1 MSPYVSLVQAYGL
14 NEICEPAYLA
24 MALNDAKTPSMNGE
38 R

>member
-1 MSPYVSLVQAYGL
+1 MSLSVSLMPAFGL
-14 NEICEPAYLA
+14 SEIREPARLA